1 MRDLRVTNKTPD
13 GSVTVI
19 VDGQEAGRLESG
31 ERVEV
36 GLGAQTGMLATLPER
51 TFFTRYRKAFAS

>member
-1 MRDLRVTNKTPD
+1 MRDLCVTNKTPD

-19 VDGQEAGRLESG
+19 VDGQEAGRLEPG
-31 ERVEV
+31 EPVEV